1 MSQQT
6 AKQSNT
12 EQRNIEQSAEYQ
24 KPALDKAGNLAEQ
37 LVERH
42 CCVAQTEHGQ
52 CTTESEQSGAVLAGI
67 ESSSGHGEAHIL
79 AMVIT

>member
-24 KPALDKAGNLAEQ
+24 KPALDKAGNLAELTQ
-37 LVERH
+37 GFEGKTKRK
-42 CCVAQTEHGQ
+42 QKKRKQGKKKKKKIKKMNKST
-52 CTTESEQSGAVLAGI
+52 
-67 ESSSGHGEAHIL
+67 
-79 AMVIT
+79 